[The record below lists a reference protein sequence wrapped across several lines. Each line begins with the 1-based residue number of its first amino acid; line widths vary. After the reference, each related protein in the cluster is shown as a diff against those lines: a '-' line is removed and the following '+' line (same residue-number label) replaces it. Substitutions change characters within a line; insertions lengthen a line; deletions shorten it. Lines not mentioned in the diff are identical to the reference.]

1 MYLLIKSLGMWVLL
15 YRSILGQVYCSPSEG
30 WGWGCVPLAENSWI
44 GLLLGESFVKLR
56 EALQLLEFSGRVY

>member
-1 MYLLIKSLGMWVLL
+1 M
-15 YRSILGQVYCSPSEG
+15 
-30 WGWGCVPLAENSWI
+30 PLAENSWI